1 MAMINYNYGTT
12 IFARTVANLILVEI
26 LGLEYTRIL
35 VAVCPLSEEDSR
47 MRACRR
53 EKNVI
58 SIEVDLMTAAQVSIH
73 FRSISMKFVAA
84 ALLVATASAFTA
96 TSFPSAR
103 SVSTVS
109 PGVSFAPVARVSQ
122 T

>member
-1 MAMINYNYGTT
+1 
-12 IFARTVANLILVEI
+12 
-26 LGLEYTRIL
+26 
-35 VAVCPLSEEDSR
+35 
-47 MRACRR
+47 
-53 EKNVI
+53 
-58 SIEVDLMTAAQVSIH
+58 MTAAQAVSIH
-73 FRSISMKFVAA
+73 FRSIMKFVAA